1 MYAQLEGRNRQRTPW
16 PTLVLIVLMMICK
29 TALAVIIVVSDG
41 QPVDSWRV
49 SPAVLLALL
58 SSLWSSSLAFVL
70 TMSTTITWWRSAS
83 EGATLETL
91 HCIWKRGLSIWHL
104 SALRSSAVVRRVV
117 LVAWI
122 VIISQ
127 VAHNSLLQRSTQTSL
142 SQMSYVDNMTLDVQ
156 THIPDGWMGYIY
168 DNQTIVG
175 SRNSLDS
182 IQDWWL
188 NTTITTTSLSAGGN
202 RSGSPCD
209 GTCRG
214 RVKGMGISYDCT
226 STSRNLDLLAKHNGG
241 EFIFSINT
249 TMLYNSDSKTPF
261 LELLVLYS
269 SAVDGDCMATL
280 NMRNCSIE
288 TAIVEYPVVIE
299 NSTVALDRSRLDP
312 PVVVEKLPSQGDNIS
327 ATIGQGAGP
336 LQGINGFIFDTLT
349 TNVSL
354 IVSDNN
360 ARHTGRFI
368 GDIFFQA
375 DESAYNQTILHT
387 CGLQWRDPTLYV
399 LDAMQ
404 DFLFRSS
411 ISSARNSTDD
421 VHQTFSVDRTANV
434 LTFRSDYGYL
444 AAALALM
451 SLALGC
457 VILQLWG
464 WWQLRHC
471 VVSLS
476 PVEVANSFGAL
487 ATTTQLNNRD
497 SSPHF
502 PAENKDISTVD
513 DILHAVGKS
522 TVRYDG
528 VAFRG
533 RSVYSMQ
540 GRPISLGLL
549 SPDRRDNQ

>member
-1 MYAQLEGRNRQRTPW
+1 M
-16 PTLVLIVLMMICK
+16 IVLMMACK
-29 TALAVIIVVSDG
+29 TAVAVIIVVSDG
-41 QPVDSWRV
+41 QAVDSWRV

-58 SSLWSSSLAFVL
+58 SSIWSGMLAFVL
-70 TMSTTITWWRSAS
+70 TMSTTITWWRSAC

-127 VAHNSLLQRSTQTSL
+127 MAHNSLLQRATQTTL
-142 SQMSYVDNMTLDVQ
+142 SQASFFDNMTLDVQ
-156 THIPDGWMGYIY
+156 TQIPDGWMGSVY
-168 DNQTIVG
+168 DSGSMVG
-175 SRNSLDS
+175 SRNSLS
-182 IQDWWL
+182 AIQDWWL
-188 NTTITTTSLSAGGN
+188 NKTISTIPQTAAGN
-202 RSGSPCD
+202 RSGSQCD

-214 RVKGMGISYDCT
+214 SVKGMGISYECT
-226 STSRNLDLLAKHNGG
+226 STSRSLDLLAGHNGG
-241 EFIFSINT
+241 TYIFSINT
-249 TMLYNSDSKTPF
+249 TLSYNSVTKTPF
-261 LELLVLYS
+261 VDLLVLYS
-269 SAVDGDCMATL
+269 SAVDGECTATL
-280 NMRNCSIE
+280 NLRSCSIE
-288 TAIVEYPVVIE
+288 AAIVEYPIVIQ
-299 NSTVALDRSRLDP
+299 NSTVALDRTRLDP
-312 PVVVEKLPSQGDNIS
+312 PVVVEKYVSKGDMPT
-327 ATIGQGAGP
+327 AAVGQGAGP
-336 LQGINGFIFDTLT
+336 LQGINGFIYDTLT

-354 IVSDNN
+354 VNN
-360 ARHTGRFI
+360 HNRVRSTGRFI

-375 DESAYNQTILHT
+375 DESAYDQAILHT
-387 CGLQWRDPTLYV
+387 CGLQWSDPTLYV

-404 DFLFRSS
+404 DFLFRSAVT
-411 ISSARNSTDD
+411 SARNSTDAD
-421 VHQTFSVDRTANV
+421 DGVHQTFSVDRTADI
-434 LTFRSDYGYL
+434 LTYQSNYGFL
-444 AAALALM
+444 AAALCLM

-464 WWQLRHC
+464 WWRLRHC

-487 ATTTQLNNRD
+487 ATSTQLDNHD

-502 PAENKDISTVD
+502 ARDTKDISTVD

-533 RSVYSMQ
+533 RSVYSLQ
-540 GRPISLGLL
+540 GRPISLGVL
-549 SPDRRDNQ
+549 SPEHRDIG